1 MLKMLSPSPR
11 TAVKTVIQYRPDAT
25 ITLDED
31 RQLRRLLFACFPHE
45 PVFFTRRYIKRSPAH
60 RWLVL
65 TPWGEIVGH
74 AAIHDKILG
83 TGFGELT
90 VGGIAE
96 VCVSSQY
103 RGRGL
108 SKQLMD
114 EMHAWLK
121 ARGIPFALLF
131 GQPKVYAAS
140 GYVAIDNEI
149 RADNSLARHWNPF
162 YAKPLIKRLGNAPW
176 PDGVIDLRGPT
187 F

>member
-1 MLKMLSPSPR
+1 M
-11 TAVKTVIQYRPDAT
+11 IEYRPDAS
-25 ITLDED
+25 ITLNED
-31 RQLRRLLFACFPHE
+31 RQLRRLLFGCFPHE
-45 PVFFTRRYIKRSPAH
+45 PVFFTRRYVKRPPAH
-60 RWLVL
+60 RWLVF
-65 TPWGEIVGH
+65 TPAGEIVGH
-74 AAIHDKILG
+74 AAIHDIILG
-83 TGFGELT
+83 TGMGELA

-96 VCVSSQY
+96 VCVASKH

-108 SKQLMD
+108 SKQLMKT
-114 EMHAWLK
+114 MHASLA

-162 YAKPLIKRLGNAPW
+162 CGKPLVKRLANAPW
-176 PDGVIDLRGPT
+176 PDGAIDLRGPT